1 MDVVKNVG
9 EHARCPACR
18 CQDRVQ
24 LRGDRFNWARAGR
37 CNGTAKAV
45 LFVNLGWEI
54 KTGSTGLG
62 NSQVG
67 GYGGKIS

>member
-1 MDVVKNVG
+1 MDVVKNVR

-24 LRGDRFNWARAGR
+24 VRGDRFNWARTGR
-37 CNGTAKAV
+37 GNGTTKE
-45 LFVNLGWEI
+45 FVNLGWEI